1 MPIRVLIVD
10 DSALMRRALS
20 MLLASDPEIEVVGT
34 ARDGQAAIEQ
44 VVALRPDVI
53 TMDVRMPV
61 MDGVQTTE
69 HIMAYYPTP
78 ILVLTASLSR
88 FDIDI
93 TFRMLGLGALDVM
106 EKPSSNDPGGLEQAR
121 AGLIKR
127 IKILSRVRVVTHL
140 RGRRRQLQD
149 SPSAPTASETNAAER
164 RTRGSRPL
172 PTTDALRR
180 KRGSR
185 LLGNS
190 DTARRLRGS
199 RPLGSP
205 PANPTPPQ
213 PPVAKPAPVVTP
225 SSKSPS
231 AAARRASMGAANRVI
246 VIGAS
251 TGGPRIVQQI
261 LRQLPATLPASVLL
275 VQHIADGFT
284 RGMVDWLAGSSGM
297 PVRLAQSGDVAL
309 PGHVFV
315 APDNMH
321 LLIDRDGVLSL
332 SSQPAL
338 LQRPSVDVTMQ
349 RAAEA
354 YGAQAIGVLLT
365 GMGRDGALGMAAL
378 HREGGYTIAQNG
390 ESCIV
395 FGMPR
400 AAIEARVVHEVLNPE
415 SIAGRL
421 QLLVRENVLKE
432 RQ

>member
-1 MPIRVLIVD
+1 
-10 DSALMRRALS
+10 
-20 MLLASDPEIEVVGT
+20 
-34 ARDGQAAIEQ
+34 
-44 VVALRPDVI
+44 
-53 TMDVRMPV
+53 
-61 MDGVQTTE
+61 
-69 HIMAYYPTP
+69 
-78 ILVLTASLSR
+78 
-88 FDIDI
+88 
-93 TFRMLGLGALDVM
+93 
-106 EKPSSNDPGGLEQAR
+106 
-121 AGLIKR
+121 
-127 IKILSRVRVVTHL
+127 
-140 RGRRRQLQD
+140 
-149 SPSAPTASETNAAER
+149 
-164 RTRGSRPL
+164 
-172 PTTDALRR
+172 
-180 KRGSR
+180 
-185 LLGNS
+185 
-190 DTARRLRGS
+190 
-199 RPLGSP
+199 
-205 PANPTPPQ
+205 
-213 PPVAKPAPVVTP
+213 
-225 SSKSPS
+225 
-231 AAARRASMGAANRVI
+231 MGAANRLI

-251 TGGPRIVQQI
+251 TGGPRVVQLI
-261 LRQLPATLPASVLL
+261 LRHLPANLPASVLL

-297 PVRLAQSGDVAL
+297 PVRLAQNGDVAL

-432 RQ
+432 RH